1 MDYNFFIINK
11 EKKNLNDI
19 KVLLYHI
26 DQINGISLANDYFQ
40 PFLFNCYDTSLFSY
54 PHTQKDKNI
63 TINFGLNQNEE
74 YIINIYLNKKEYKI
88 SNDSE
93 YIITSNKSTILINSI
108 NIINE
113 CSNFIHICKV
123 LLNITSI
130 NKNKT
135 ILYISVNTGNKSPK
149 REEDKNGKEKEN
161 ENKADDNQTEGE
173 KKEKSI

>member
-54 PHTQKDKNI
+54 PHTQKDKSI
-63 TINFGLNQNEE
+63 TINFELNENEA
-74 YIINIYLNKKEYKI
+74 YIINIHLNEKEYKI
-88 SNDSE
+88 YNDSE

-108 NIINE
+108 NINNE
-113 CSNFIHICKV
+113 C
-123 LLNITSI
+123 
-130 NKNKT
+130 
-135 ILYISVNTGNKSPK
+135 Y
-149 REEDKNGKEKEN
+149 
-161 ENKADDNQTEGE
+161 
-173 KKEKSI
+173 